1 MSLSE
6 YRNYYNSLDKY
17 KKAEIPKL
25 IEAKMKSLNGETVQV
40 SADDIEFDEVGQ
52 LDNTPMVVE

>member
-1 MSLSE
+1 
-6 YRNYYNSLDKY
+6 
-17 KKAEIPKL
+17 
-25 IEAKMKSLNGETVQV
+25 MKSLNGESVQV